1 MGGDWVKRLNK
12 INAGLLGLIVWALI
26 ATVRDTRAA
35 EADRITV
42 CYSSIAA
49 TSITT
54 WVPHEAGIY
63 KKYGLDVRI
72 VYVAGAQAIT
82 TLLSGDAHIVQGS
95 GAAAAL
101 SRLSGSDAT
110 VIGTTINVIP
120 MSLVTTPD
128 IATAQD
134 LKGKTFG
141 VSRFGSL
148 TDLGLKK
155 AVAELGLDPNKD
167 IKMIQAGGVPEIL
180 LFMQQG
186 VIKGGLISSPTLEK
200 AKELGYKEFMN
211 LSEVKFRYPGTALV
225 TTDSFIRSRPKT
237 VNRFL
242 KATLE
247 GIKYA
252 KTNPDFT
259 VRILGKY
266 TRTTDTKLL
275 ASAFKS
281 YILGYI
287 RDIPTVTHAE
297 MVAVMEDIATRNPKA
312 KGADA
317 RQFYDPAPLD
327 QLAKEGFIKE
337 LYPR

>member
-1 MGGDWVKRLNK
+1 MKTLNTRW
-12 INAGLLGLIVWALI
+12 LGILALTLVWSDPA
-26 ATVRDTRAA
+26 ARAA
-35 EADRITV
+35 EAERINV

-54 WVPHEAGIY
+54 WVPYEAGIY
-63 KKYGLDVRI
+63 KKHGLDVRI
-72 VYVAGAQAIT
+72 IYVAGAQAIT
-82 TLLSGDAHIVQGS
+82 TLISGDTQIVQGS

-101 SRLSGSDAT
+101 SRLSGSDLT

-120 MSLVTTPD
+120 MSLVTTAD
-128 IATAQD
+128 MTTAQD
-134 LKGKTFG
+134 LKGKTYG

-148 TDLGLKK
+148 TDLGLKR
-155 AVAELGLDPNKD
+155 AIAELGLDPEKD
-167 IKMIQAGGVPEIL
+167 IKMIQTGGVPENL

-186 VIKGGLISSPTLEK
+186 VIKGALISSPTLEK
-200 AKELGYKEFMN
+200 AKELGYREFMN
-211 LSEVKFRYPGTALV
+211 LANLKYRYPGTALV
-225 TTDSFIRSRPKT
+225 TTDSFIRSRPQT

-252 KTNPDFT
+252 KANPDVT
-259 VRILGKY
+259 IRILGKY

-275 ASAFKS
+275 TSAFKS

-287 RDIPTVTHAE
+287 RDIPTVTHPE
-297 MVAVMEDIATRNPKA
+297 MEAVMEDIASRNPKA
-312 KGADA
+312 KGVDV
-317 RQFYDPAPLD
+317 RQFYDPAPLE

-337 LYPR
+337 LYPK

>member
-1 MGGDWVKRLNK
+1 MKLARVLK
-12 INAGLLGLIVWALI
+12 IVAFSLLGLVAIGLSSSA
-26 ATVRDTRAA
+26 DAA
-35 EADRITV
+35 EPERINV

-54 WVPHEAGIY
+54 WVPYEAGIY

-72 VYVAGAQAIT
+72 IYVAGAQAIT
-82 TLLSGDAHIVQGS
+82 TLVSGDTQIVQGS

-101 SRLSGSDAT
+101 SRLSGSDVT
-110 VIGTTINVIP
+110 IIGTTINVIP

-128 IATAQD
+128 IASPQD
-134 LKGKTFG
+134 LRGKTFG

-148 TDLGLKK
+148 TDLGLRK
-155 AVAELGLDPNKD
+155 AVDEFGLDANKD
-167 IKMIQAGGVPEIL
+167 IKMIQTGGVPEIL

-211 LSEVKFRYPGTALV
+211 LGELKFRYPGTALV
-225 TTDSFIRSRPKT
+225 TTDSFIRSRPQT

-252 KTNPDFT
+252 KSNPDYT
-259 VRILGKY
+259 IRILGKY

-281 YILGYI
+281 YVLGYI
-287 RDIPTVTHAE
+287 RDIPTVTQAE
-297 MVAVMEDIATRNPKA
+297 MEGVVEDIATRNPKA
-312 KGADA
+312 KSVDA
-317 RQFYDPAPLD
+317 RQFYDPGPLD

>member
-1 MGGDWVKRLNK
+1 MNPSPIAQLIFV
-12 INAGLLGLIVWALI
+12 LLGFVPMAVT
-26 ATVRDTRAA
+26 ASVQAA
-35 EADRITV
+35 EPERINV

-54 WVPHEAGIY
+54 WVPYEAGIY

-72 VYVAGAQAIT
+72 IYVAGAQAIT
-82 TLLSGDAHIVQGS
+82 TLVSGDTQIVQGS

-101 SRLSGSDAT
+101 SRLSGSDVT
-110 VIGTTINVIP
+110 IIGTTINVIP

-128 IATAQD
+128 IASPQD
-134 LKGKTFG
+134 LRGKTFG

-148 TDLGLKK
+148 TDLGLRK
-155 AVAELGLDPNKD
+155 AVGEFGLDANKD
-167 IKMIQAGGVPEIL
+167 IKMIQTGGVPEIL

-211 LSEVKFRYPGTALV
+211 LGELKFRYPGTALV
-225 TTDSFIRSRPKT
+225 TTDSFIRSRPQT

-252 KTNPDFT
+252 KSNPDYT
-259 VRILGKY
+259 IRILGKY

-281 YILGYI
+281 YVLGYI
-287 RDIPTVTHAE
+287 RDIPTVTQAE
-297 MVAVMEDIATRNPKA
+297 MEGVVEDIATRNPKA
-312 KGADA
+312 KSVDP
-317 RQFYDPAPLD
+317 RQFYDPGPLD
-327 QLAKEGFIKE
+327 QLAREGFIKE

>member
-1 MGGDWVKRLNK
+1 MNPSPIAQLIFV
-12 INAGLLGLIVWALI
+12 LLGFVPMAVT
-26 ATVRDTRAA
+26 ASVQAA
-35 EADRITV
+35 EPERINV

-54 WVPHEAGIY
+54 WVPYEAGIY

-72 VYVAGAQAIT
+72 IYVAGAQAIT
-82 TLLSGDAHIVQGS
+82 TLVSGDTQIVQGS

-101 SRLSGSDAT
+101 SRLSGSDVT
-110 VIGTTINVIP
+110 IIGTTINVIP

-128 IATAQD
+128 IASLQD
-134 LKGKTFG
+134 LRGKTFG

-148 TDLGLKK
+148 TDLGLRK
-155 AVAELGLDPNKD
+155 AVGEFGLDANKD
-167 IKMIQAGGVPEIL
+167 IKMIQTGGVPEIL

-211 LSEVKFRYPGTALV
+211 LGELKFRYPGTALV
-225 TTDSFIRSRPKT
+225 TTDSFIRSRPQT

-252 KTNPDFT
+252 KSNPDYT
-259 VRILGKY
+259 IRILGKY

-281 YILGYI
+281 YVLGYI
-287 RDIPTVTHAE
+287 RDIPTVTQAE
-297 MVAVMEDIATRNPKA
+297 MEGVVEDIATRNTKA
-312 KGADA
+312 KSVDP
-317 RQFYDPAPLD
+317 RQFYDPGPLD

>member
-1 MGGDWVKRLNK
+1 MMTLALAFSASAAYAAEPERLN
-12 INAGLLGLIVWALI
+12 
-26 ATVRDTRAA
+26 
-35 EADRITV
+35 V

-54 WVPHEAGIY
+54 WVPYEAGIY
-63 KKYGLDVRI
+63 RKYGLDVRI
-72 VYVAGAQAIT
+72 IYVAGAQAIT
-82 TLLSGDAHIVQGS
+82 TLISGDTHIVQGS

-120 MSLVTTPD
+120 MSLVTLPD
-128 IATAQD
+128 LKTSQD

-148 TDLGLKK
+148 TDLGLKR
-155 AVAELGLDPNKD
+155 AVAELGLDPEKD
-167 IKMIQAGGVPEIL
+167 IKMIQTGGVPENL

-186 VIKGGLISSPTLEK
+186 VIQGALISSPTLEK
-200 AKELGYKEFMN
+200 AKELGYREFMN
-211 LSEVKFRYPGTALV
+211 LANLKYRYPGTALV
-225 TTDSFIRSRPKT
+225 TTDSFIRSRPQT
-237 VNRFL
+237 LNRFL

-252 KTNPDFT
+252 KANPDFT
-259 VRILGKY
+259 VRVLGKY
-266 TRTTDTKLL
+266 TRTTDTPLL

-281 YILGYI
+281 YVLGYI
-287 RDIPTVTHAE
+287 RDIPTVTQAE
-297 MVAVMEDIATRNPKA
+297 MEAVLEDIATRNPKA
-312 KGADA
+312 KGVDA
-317 RQFYDPAPLD
+317 RRFYDPAPLE
-327 QLAKEGFIKE
+327 QLAREGFIKE

>member
-1 MGGDWVKRLNK
+1 MKRFNK
-12 INAGLLGLIVWALI
+12 LHAGALSLMALALI
-26 ATVRDTRAA
+26 ANARDARAA
-35 EADRITV
+35 EADRLTV

-82 TLLSGDAHIVQGS
+82 TLVSGDAQIVQGS

-148 TDLGLKK
+148 TDLGLRK

-225 TTDSFIRSRPKT
+225 TTDSFIRNRPQT
-237 VNRFL
+237 VHRFL

-252 KTNPDFT
+252 KGNPDFT

-266 TRTTDTKLL
+266 TRNSDTKLL
-275 ASAFKS
+275 MSAFKS
-281 YILGYI
+281 YVLGYI
-287 RDIPTVTHAE
+287 RNVPTVTLPE
-297 MVAVMEDIATRNPKA
+297 MEAVMEDIAARNPKA

-317 RQFYDPAPLD
+317 RQFYDPAPLE

>member
-1 MGGDWVKRLNK
+1 MNPSPIAQLIFV
-12 INAGLLGLIVWALI
+12 LLGFVPMAVT
-26 ATVRDTRAA
+26 ASVQAA
-35 EADRITV
+35 EPERINV

-54 WVPHEAGIY
+54 WVPYEAGIY

-72 VYVAGAQAIT
+72 IYVAGAQAIT
-82 TLLSGDAHIVQGS
+82 TLVSGDTQIVQGS

-101 SRLSGSDAT
+101 SRLSGSDVT
-110 VIGTTINVIP
+110 IIGTTINVIP

-128 IATAQD
+128 IASPQD
-134 LKGKTFG
+134 LRGKTFG

-148 TDLGLKK
+148 TDLGLRK
-155 AVAELGLDPNKD
+155 AVGEFGLDANKD
-167 IKMIQAGGVPEIL
+167 IKMIQTGGVPEIL

-211 LSEVKFRYPGTALV
+211 LGELKFRYPGTALV
-225 TTDSFIRSRPKT
+225 TTDSFIRSRPQT

-252 KTNPDFT
+252 KSNPDFT

-266 TRTTDTKLL
+266 TRTSDTKLL

-281 YILGYI
+281 YVLGYI
-287 RDIPTVTHAE
+287 RDVPTVTQAE
-297 MVAVMEDIATRNPKA
+297 MEGVVEDIATRNPKA
-312 KGADA
+312 KSVDP
-317 RQFYDPAPLD
+317 RQFYDPGPLD

>member
-1 MGGDWVKRLNK
+1 MEIKLMKLSLVLKLVVF
-12 INAGLLGLIVWALI
+12 LLVGFVPIGFSPIV
-26 ATVRDTRAA
+26 TAA
-35 EADRITV
+35 EPERINV

-49 TSITT
+49 TSVTT
-54 WVPHEAGIY
+54 WVPYEAGIY

-72 VYVAGAQAIT
+72 IYVAGAQAIT
-82 TLLSGDAHIVQGS
+82 TLVSGDTQIVQGS
-95 GAAAAL
+95 GAAAAF
-101 SRLSGSDAT
+101 SRLSGSDVT
-110 VIGTTINVIP
+110 IIGTTINVIP

-128 IATAQD
+128 IASPQD
-134 LKGKTFG
+134 LRGKTFG

-148 TDLGLKK
+148 TDLGLRK
-155 AVAELGLDPNKD
+155 AVGEFGLDGNKD
-167 IKMIQAGGVPEIL
+167 IKMIQTGGVPEIL

-211 LSEVKFRYPGTALV
+211 LSELKFRYPGTALV
-225 TTDSFIRSRPKT
+225 TTDSFIRSRPQT

-252 KTNPDFT
+252 KSNPDFT

-266 TRTTDTKLL
+266 TRTSDTKLL

-281 YILGYI
+281 YVLGYI
-287 RDIPTVTHAE
+287 RDVPTVTQPE
-297 MVAVMEDIATRNPKA
+297 MEGVVEDLATRNPKA
-312 KGADA
+312 KSVDP
-317 RQFYDPAPLD
+317 RQFYDPGPLD
-327 QLAKEGFIKE
+327 QLAREGFIKE

>member
-1 MGGDWVKRLNK
+1 MSLSRMANFVVFV
-12 INAGLLGLIVWALI
+12 LLGFVPIAVTSKAL
-26 ATVRDTRAA
+26 AA
-35 EADRITV
+35 EPERINV

-54 WVPHEAGIY
+54 WVPYEAGIY

-72 VYVAGAQAIT
+72 IYVAGAQAIT
-82 TLLSGDAHIVQGS
+82 TLVSGDTQIVQGS

-101 SRLSGSDAT
+101 SRLSGSDVT
-110 VIGTTINVIP
+110 IIGTTINVIP
-120 MSLVTTPD
+120 MSLVTTSD
-128 IATAQD
+128 IGSPQD
-134 LKGKTFG
+134 LRGKTFG

-148 TDLGLKK
+148 TDLGLRK
-155 AVAELGLDPNKD
+155 AVGEFGLDANKD
-167 IKMIQAGGVPEIL
+167 IKMIQTGGVPEIL

-211 LSEVKFRYPGTALV
+211 LSELKFRYPGTALV
-225 TTDSFIRSRPKT
+225 TTDSFIRTRPQI

-252 KTNPDFT
+252 KNNPDFT
-259 VRILGKY
+259 IRILGKY

-281 YILGYI
+281 YVLGYI
-287 RDIPTVTHAE
+287 RDVPTVTQAE
-297 MVAVMEDIATRNPKA
+297 MEGVVEDIATRNPKA
-312 KGADA
+312 KSVDA
-317 RQFYDPAPLD
+317 RQFYDPAPLE